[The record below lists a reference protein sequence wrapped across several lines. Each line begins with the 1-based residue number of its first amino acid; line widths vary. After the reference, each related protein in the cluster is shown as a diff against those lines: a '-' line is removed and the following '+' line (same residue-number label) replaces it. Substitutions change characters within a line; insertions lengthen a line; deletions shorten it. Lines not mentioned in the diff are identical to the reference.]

1 MRSPAESLALQWRR
15 EAVLRTLAIAALVA
29 ATVIALW
36 RVLREDAER
45 VSVVHV
51 QLAGTPSALLRDSLA
66 ALSRAGRPV
75 SWSGHLA
82 PLAVMAE
89 PVREPGRR
97 WRIAAV
103 GSGALLV
110 RDSLGPIDSL
120 EATAALTLEPTRGAA
135 QVVQGST
142 IAAAAPLE
150 IAPPRR
156 ALVLGRVGW
165 EPRFIITALEEAGWG
180 VDARLVLGRERSVSQ
195 GDVSPRIERHDVVI
209 VADSALANDN
219 APALARFVRAGGGL
233 ILTGEAAGAR
243 ALRALTGARVMR
255 SEEPETRSF
264 EGHDP
269 THALPLVALG
279 DIARD
284 AILIA
289 DREGT
294 PAIVAR
300 RVEAGRVM
308 QVGYADTWRWRME
321 GEGRSVEEH
330 RAYWSRLAGIVARGE
345 PRAVSGEGGRVH
357 GARAD
362 SRAAAPLV
370 ALIHAIGP
378 PAAAAPAGAS
388 RGPLF
393 PIWLGPVILLALL
406 AEWGSRRRRGAL

>member
-15 EAVLRTLAIAALVA
+15 EAVLRALAIAALVA

-75 SWSGHLA
+75 SWSGHFA

-110 RDSLGPIDSL
+110 RDSLGLIDSL
-120 EATAALTLEPTRGAA
+120 EAAAALTLEPTRGAA

-209 VADSALANDN
+209 VADSAMANSN

-243 ALRALTGARVMR
+243 ALRALTGARVVR
-255 SEEPETRSF
+255 NEDPETRSF

-300 RVEAGRVM
+300 RVEA
-308 QVGYADTWRWRME
+308 
-321 GEGRSVEEH
+321 
-330 RAYWSRLAGIVARGE
+330 
-345 PRAVSGEGGRVH
+345 
-357 GARAD
+357 
-362 SRAAAPLV
+362 
-370 ALIHAIGP
+370 
-378 PAAAAPAGAS
+378 
-388 RGPLF
+388 
-393 PIWLGPVILLALL
+393 
-406 AEWGSRRRRGAL
+406 